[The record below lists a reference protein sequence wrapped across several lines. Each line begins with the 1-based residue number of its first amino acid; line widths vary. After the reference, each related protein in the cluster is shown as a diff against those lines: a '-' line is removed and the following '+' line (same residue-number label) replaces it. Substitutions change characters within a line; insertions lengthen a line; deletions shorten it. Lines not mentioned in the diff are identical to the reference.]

1 MEAKKGKA
9 FVVLKAVLDPFA
21 TSYQLQKTQFSY
33 RTPSQNYAQNG
44 FDVIQSWLVFQF
56 SSWLG
61 VNASKKAFSSG

>member
-44 FDVIQSWLVFQF
+44 FDLSVSIFKLVGSKRKQDSFLQWLE
-56 SSWLG
+56 
-61 VNASKKAFSSG
+61 

>member
-44 FDVIQSWLVFQF
+44 FDVIQSW
-56 SSWLG
+56 
-61 VNASKKAFSSG
+61 